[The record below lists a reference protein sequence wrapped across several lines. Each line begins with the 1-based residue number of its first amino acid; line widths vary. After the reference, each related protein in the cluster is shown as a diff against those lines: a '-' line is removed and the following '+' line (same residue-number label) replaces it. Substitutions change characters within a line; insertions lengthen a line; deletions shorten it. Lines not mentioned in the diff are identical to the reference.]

1 MPPRQKMTDDWR
13 GVEHT
18 ASFLRQTLVDPPTS
32 SPKSKRCKKNLNNGQ
47 RKRHKVE
54 RASQKKPRILLLV
67 QDLFKIKI
75 PHSLVSEWWCLWHEG
90 RS

>member
-47 RKRHKVE
+47 E